1 VIFSRGRGSAR
12 RRKRPDPNRGNEHRH
27 EEGGESADL
36 GEDGAEAQAGPGVRE
51 HAGGTDWRLG
61 ELGSEVSFG
70 PYDITEAPDDG
81 VERLDLGSLR
91 IPAIKDVEIHLQAGA
106 EGEIQQVLL
115 VYGESRLQLAVFAAP
130 RTESIWDELRAE
142 LRSTLS
148 ASGSRPE
155 EIEGE
160 YGPEL
165 RARQREAGR
174 ASDVRFVGVE
184 GPRWL
189 VQGVY
194 RGAAAADPDRAGPLR
209 EALRGLVVDRGPQAM
224 PVREALPLRLPPEAV
239 EGLGESVVTDDAAQ
253 AGGRVNGAA
262 AKPAGRRSAPRR
274 RER

>member
-1 VIFSRGRGSAR
+1 V
-12 RRKRPDPNRGNEHRH
+12 
-27 EEGGESADL
+27 ES
-36 GEDGAEAQAGPGVRE
+36 
-51 HAGGTDWRLG
+51 T
-61 ELGSEVSFG
+61 
-70 PYDITEAPDDG
+70 
-81 VERLDLGSLR
+81 
-91 IPAIKDVEIHLQAGA
+91 GA
-106 EGEIQQVLL
+106 EGAIQQVLL

-165 RARQREAGR
+165 RARQREAGS